1 MMILLKKRTIKTMLK
16 FNFKLLLI
24 DYKDLILLSINSI
37 LLVLLLIIISTI
49 LYYTNI
55 DTIIYN
61 YIYNIL

>member
-1 MMILLKKRTIKTMLK
+1 MLK

-24 DYKDLILLSINSI
+24 SYKDLILLSINSI
-37 LLVLLLIIISTI
+37 LIVLLLIIISTI

>member
-1 MMILLKKRTIKTMLK
+1 MILLKKRTIKTMLK

-24 DYKDLILLSINSI
+24 SYKDLILLSINSI

>member
-1 MMILLKKRTIKTMLK
+1 MMILLKKRIIKTMLK

-24 DYKDLILLSINSI
+24 NYKDLILLSINSI
-37 LLVLLLIIISTI
+37 LLVISLIIISTI

>member
-1 MMILLKKRTIKTMLK
+1 MILLKKRTIKTMLK

-24 DYKDLILLSINSI
+24 NYKDLILLSINSI
-37 LLVLLLIIISTI
+37 LIVLLLIIISTI

>member
-1 MMILLKKRTIKTMLK
+1 MLK

-24 DYKDLILLSINSI
+24 NYKDLILLSINSI
-37 LLVLLLIIISTI
+37 LLVISLIIISTI

>member
-1 MMILLKKRTIKTMLK
+1 MILLKKRTIKTMLK

-24 DYKDLILLSINSI
+24 NYKDLILLSINSI
-37 LLVLLLIIISTI
+37 LIVLLLIIISII

>member
-1 MMILLKKRTIKTMLK
+1 MLK
-16 FNFKLLLI
+16 LNLKLLLVN
-24 DYKDLILLSINSI
+24 YKDLIFLSINSI

>member
-24 DYKDLILLSINSI
+24 NYKDLILLSVNSI

>member
-1 MMILLKKRTIKTMLK
+1 MWKFSLKLILI
-16 FNFKLLLI
+16 N
-24 DYKDLILLSINSI
+24 YKDLILLSINSI
-37 LLVLLLIIISTI
+37 LLVVLLIIVSSI

>member
-1 MMILLKKRTIKTMLK
+1 MKKFKAK
-16 FNFKLLLI
+16 FQ
-24 DYKDLILLSINSI
+24 SI

-49 LYYTNI
+49 LKYTNI

>member
-1 MMILLKKRTIKTMLK
+1 MWK
-16 FNFKLLLI
+16 FSLKLLLI
-24 DYKDLILLSINSI
+24 NYKDLILLSINSI
-37 LLVLLLIIISTI
+37 LLVVLLIIVSSI

>member
-1 MMILLKKRTIKTMLK
+1 MLR
-16 FNFKLLLI
+16 FNLKLLLI
-24 DYKDLILLSINSI
+24 SYKDLIFFSINSI

-49 LYYTNI
+49 IYYTNI

>member
-1 MMILLKKRTIKTMLK
+1 MILLKKRTIKTMLK

-24 DYKDLILLSINSI
+24 NYKDLILLSVNSI

>member
-1 MMILLKKRTIKTMLK
+1 MWK
-16 FNFKLLLI
+16 FNLKLLLI
-24 DYKDLILLSINSI
+24 SYKDLILLSINSI
-37 LLVLLLIIISTI
+37 LLVILLIIISSI